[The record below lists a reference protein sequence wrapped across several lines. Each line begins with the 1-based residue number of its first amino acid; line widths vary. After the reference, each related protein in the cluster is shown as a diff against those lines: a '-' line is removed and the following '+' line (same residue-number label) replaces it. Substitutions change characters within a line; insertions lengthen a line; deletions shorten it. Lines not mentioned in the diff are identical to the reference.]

1 LTGSFFKTIAYLRR
15 QNFVKMKQK
24 IIILL
29 SLILFTGFVACNSTT
44 EKKNF
49 RLTNPNL
56 KEVVV
61 KEVVQTSNYTYLKL
75 NEDGEEYWGAIPRSE
90 TIKTGSTY
98 YFDSFM
104 EMKDFPSK
112 ELDRTFDHILFI
124 QEVRPEPFAAGQP
137 AEEKMGTPKAGN
149 QEIEPMEAVEGGVTL
164 ATLLSN
170 PSNYDGKKVKV
181 RGMVVKFTEAVMN
194 KNWVHIQDGTEA
206 GGKYDLTIT
215 TVAECQ
221 IGDLVTFEGTI
232 VLDKDFGYGYAYD
245 VLMEDAMLLN
255 KEEASSLQ

>member
-1 LTGSFFKTIAYLRR
+1 
-15 QNFVKMKQK
+15 MKQK

-29 SLILFTGFVACNSTT
+29 SLILVTVFVACNSTT

-61 KEVVQTSNYTYLKL
+61 KEVIQTTNYTYLML

-90 TIKTGSTY
+90 DIKTGNTY

-112 ELDRTFDHILFI
+112 ELDRTFDNILFI

-137 AEEKMGTPKAGN
+137 AEEKMGSPKAGN
-149 QEIEPMEAVEGGVTL
+149 QEIEPMEAVDGGITL
-164 ATLLSN
+164 ATLFSDL
-170 PSNYDGKKVKV
+170 PGYGGKTVKV
-181 RGMVVKFTEAVMN
+181 RGLVVKYTEAVMN
-194 KNWVHIQDGTEA
+194 KNWVHIQDGTFA
-206 GGKYDLTIT
+206 GDKFDLTIT
-215 TVAECQ
+215 TTAECET
-221 IGDLVTFEGTI
+221 GDLVTFEGTI

-245 VLMEDAMLLN
+245 VLMEDAVLLDK
-255 KEEASSLQ
+255 KEATSLQ

>member
-1 LTGSFFKTIAYLRR
+1 
-15 QNFVKMKQK
+15 MKQK
-24 IIILL
+24 IAILL
-29 SLILFTGFVACNSTT
+29 SIIFLTGIIACESTSG
-44 EKKNF
+44 KKNF

-61 KEVVQTSNYTYLKL
+61 KEVVQTTSYTYLRL

-90 TIKTGSTY
+90 EIKVGSTY

-104 EMKDFPSK
+104 EMKDFPSR
-112 ELDRTFDHILFI
+112 ELEKTFDNIYFI
-124 QEVRPEPFAAGQP
+124 EEMSPEPFAAGQP
-137 AEEKMGTPKAGN
+137 AEEKMGTPKASN

-164 ATLLSN
+164 ATLLSD
-170 PSNYDGKKVKV
+170 PSKYDGKKVKV
-181 RGMVVKFTEAVMN
+181 RGVVVKYTQAVMN

-206 GGKYDLTIT
+206 GDKFDLTIT

-232 VLDKDFGYGYAYD
+232 VLNKDFGYGYAYD
-245 VLMEDAMLLN
+245 VLMEDAMLLS
-255 KEEASSLQ
+255 KEEANSLQ

>member
-1 LTGSFFKTIAYLRR
+1 
-15 QNFVKMKQK
+15 MKQK

-29 SLILFTGFVACNSTT
+29 SLILLTSLVACNSTT

-49 RLTNPNL
+49 RLINPNL

-61 KEVVQTSNYTYLKL
+61 KEVIQTSNYTYLKL
-75 NEDGEEYWGAIPRSE
+75 DEDGEDYWGAIPRSE
-90 TIKTGSTY
+90 DIKTGSTY

-137 AEEKMGTPKAGN
+137 AAEQHAEEKMGSPKSGN

-164 ATLLSN
+164 ATLLSD
-170 PSNYDGKKVKV
+170 PSSYNGKKVKV
-181 RGMVVKFTEAVMN
+181 RGVVVKYTEAVMN

-255 KEEASSLQ
+255 NEKASSLQ